1 MTNLIMN
8 EQIVELQI
16 KCSYLEDVLDKLDL
30 VVIEQQAKI
39 DLLIKEVKYLRQQEN
54 SNDKQ
59 EVNQARNELP
69 PHY

>member
-1 MTNLIMN
+1 MPNSVIN

-30 VVIEQQAKI
+30 VLIEQQAKI
-39 DLLIKEVKYLRQQEN
+39 DLLIKEVKYLKQQEN
-54 SNDKQ
+54 SSNKQ
-59 EVNQARNELP
+59 EANQARNELP

>member
-1 MTNLIMN
+1 MPNSVMN

-39 DLLIKEVKYLRQQEN
+39 DLLIKEVKYLKQQET

>member
-1 MTNLIMN
+1 MPNSVIN
-8 EQIVELQI
+8 EQIIELQI

-30 VVIEQQAKI
+30 VLIEQQVKI
-39 DLLIKEVKYLRQQEN
+39 DLLIKEVKYLKQQEN

-59 EVNQARNELP
+59 DVNQASNELP